1 MEKVIF
7 KISSITDV
15 ITNSS
20 TEVFQRYDE
29 SSFDVLKELINN
41 VLKLSNSN
49 LTFDD
54 LFEIRLDIEL
64 DDIIDEY
71 GEYLERLNNGEKA
84 VRFRDADYQEKYEML
99 ENEDYDTILQ
109 IAREYDEARYSDGYP
124 AINGYTVSLKSDIAI
139 ENKELA
145 KKIAEQ
151 LSNMDNLFECYACY
165 C

>member
-29 SSFDVLKELINN
+29 SSFNVLKELINN
-41 VLKLSNSN
+41 VLKLSNSK

-64 DDIIDEY
+64 DNIIDEY

-99 ENEDYDTILQ
+99 ENEDCDTILQ
-109 IAREYDEARYSDGYP
+109 YQ
-124 AINGYTVSLKSDIAI
+124 K
-139 ENKELA
+139 
-145 KKIAEQ
+145 
-151 LSNMDNLFECYACY
+151 
-165 C
+165 